1 MRQGILDINIFKV
14 LLIKAD
20 SSKKKDISY
29 IGFFKMKEG
38 EKMSVVKSLLNL
50 GLGALAMT
58 KEKAEQVV
66 SELVKKGEIGQD
78 EGKELINELIKKG
91 EKSKKEIEEQIE
103 KIVKNVTERLDI
115 STKKEIKELKS
126 EVEELKKK
134 LNKEE

>member
-1 MRQGILDINIFKV
+1 
-14 LLIKAD
+14 
-20 SSKKKDISY
+20 
-29 IGFFKMKEG
+29 
-38 EKMSVVKSLLNL
+38 MSVVKSLLNL

-103 KIVKNVTERLDI
+103 KIVKNVIERLDI

>member
-1 MRQGILDINIFKV
+1 
-14 LLIKAD
+14 
-20 SSKKKDISY
+20 
-29 IGFFKMKEG
+29 
-38 EKMSVVKSLLNL
+38 MSVVKSLLNL